1 MTAIEIDDRGSDVD
15 HELPPPHLAEAPA
28 PVVGDETYHERDDS
42 TFDSADDD
50 AWAALEAENRALR
63 EYLKRVLTMLETR
76 ADEGSAN
83 PRPEGDASS
92 PVEPIHLRDLDRRL
106 RRAEE
111 TIDDLLWLVRRLTP
125 SSTLSVD

>member
-1 MTAIEIDDRGSDVD
+1 
-15 HELPPPHLAEAPA
+15 
-28 PVVGDETYHERDDS
+28 VVEDESY
-42 TFDSADDD
+42 DD
-50 AWAALEAENRALR
+50 ALAALEAENRSLR

-76 ADEGSAN
+76 ADEGPSN
-83 PRPEGDASS
+83 RPTDGATSS